1 MAPPKIPRERLE
13 RVEALYLGA
22 HTDRQIQKIVA
33 QEYGVTPRMV
43 RNYIKLVRDRLAEQV
58 RGIDPEII
66 RARVDGMLL
75 SAYRAAELGS
85 MDKGPDAKAMVQAA
99 KAIGDL
105 YGVMA
110 PKKFEHS
117 GPGGKAINVT
127 DPNAVDELVRKHFGQ
142 SGAKRTIEDATG
154 TDGDGT
160 PGD

>member
-1 MAPPKIPRERLE
+1 MIIPKAHLD
-13 RVEALYLGA
+13 RVESMYLGG
-22 HTDRQIQKIVA
+22 HTEREIQRVLSS
-33 QEYGVTPRMV
+33 EFGVTPRAI
-43 RNYIKLVRDRLAEQV
+43 RRYIKRVKDRLADQV
-58 RGIDPEII
+58 RGTDPETM

-142 SGAKRTIEDATG
+142 SGAKRAATDDPG

-160 PGD
+160 AGG

>member
-1 MAPPKIPRERLE
+1 MGLKIERERLE
-13 RVEALYLGA
+13 RVESLYLSG
-22 HTDRQIQKIVA
+22 HTDRDIQRIVATEFKCTRRAVRKYLKIVL
-33 QEYGVTPRMV
+33 G
-43 RNYIKLVRDRLAEQV
+43 RLAEQV

-85 MDKGPDAKAMVQAA
+85 IDKGPDAKAMVQAA

-142 SGAKRTIEDATG
+142 SGAKRAATDDPG

-160 PGD
+160 AGG